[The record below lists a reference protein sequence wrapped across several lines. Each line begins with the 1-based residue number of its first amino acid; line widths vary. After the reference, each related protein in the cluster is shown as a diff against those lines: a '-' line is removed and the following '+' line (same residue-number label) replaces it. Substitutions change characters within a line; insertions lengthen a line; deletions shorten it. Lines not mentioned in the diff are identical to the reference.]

1 VLWNFEDLAEE
12 IKLAAILMSRYAVL
26 LPWRSCGYRP
36 RRIDHLGLLDHRIKA
51 LEIMRLLPS
60 GLPHGFNLYYD
71 VLRFVD

>member
-1 VLWNFEDLAEE
+1 MLSSVITVSGTTNFFL
-12 IKLAAILMSRYAVL
+12 AILDFIDYHLSEKQ
-26 LPWRSCGYRP
+26 

-51 LEIMRLLPS
+51 LEIMKLLPS